1 MHGKR
6 VKFKYSYQ
14 TSPLQCKEVVT
25 ELLYVVDYIL
35 MLLCDKKQKKENHV
49 PEFYTATP

>member
-35 MLLCDKKQKKENHV
+35 MLLCDKKPKKENHV